1 MPVRFMWLITEE
13 ILMKFGMNVILLEVN
28 PLTLQLV
35 ITPWWTHESSEP
47 LQILAYR
54 FGHQKAVLT
63 NVLLKMGII
72 MLETC

>member
-1 MPVRFMWLITEE
+1 MQIIILRKEQLLLCANHLKRKVKKYTEMSIYTYICACVRARVPNCKYSYF
-13 ILMKFGMNVILLEVN
+13 
-28 PLTLQLV
+28 
-35 ITPWWTHESSEP
+35 S
-47 LQILAYR
+47 R